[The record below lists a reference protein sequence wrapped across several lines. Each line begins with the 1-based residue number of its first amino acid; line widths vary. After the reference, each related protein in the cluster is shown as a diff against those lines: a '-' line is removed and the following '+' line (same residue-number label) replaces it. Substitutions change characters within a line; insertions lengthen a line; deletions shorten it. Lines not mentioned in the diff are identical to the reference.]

1 MEWATVNAVQWR
13 QDVAI
18 VTESTTSKFIKTK
31 NWDIHY
37 HEAGEGHPL
46 VLVHGGGPGASSW
59 SNYNPNIAKLAEK
72 YRVLA
77 IDLPGWGKSQS
88 VHYEQRDNSGAL
100 AEFLEALGIAKAAFV
115 GNSMGGSSCIRL
127 AYERP
132 ELVSHLITMG
142 SSAGVPGIFDPAGLS
157 EGVKALEAAY
167 FNPSVETMRK
177 FVEGMAFDTRHV
189 TDELL
194 VERVKAALARPDHI
208 EGWKSGHGKPMVK
221 LDPAKLSSITA
232 PTLLMHGRDDRTV
245 HFSSALYLAR
255 VIGNSR
261 VYLVNRCGH
270 WVQLEHTEEFN
281 RVVDSFIQGNSQ

>member
-1 MEWATVNAVQWR
+1 
-13 QDVAI
+13 VAI
-18 VTESTTSKFIKTK
+18 VTEASTSKTIKTR

-37 HEAGEGHPL
+37 HEAGAGHPL
-46 VLVHGGGPGASSW
+46 VLVHGGGPGASAW

-77 IDLPGWGKSQS
+77 IDLPGWGKSQA
-88 VHYEQRDNSGAL
+88 VNYDRRDNSGAL

-132 ELVSHLITMG
+132 ELVSHLVTMG
-142 SSAGVPGIFDPAGLS
+142 SSAGVPGMFDPAGLS

-167 FNPSVETMRK
+167 FNPCVDTMRK

-189 TDELL
+189 TDALL
-194 VERVKAALARPDHI
+194 VERVNAALARPDHI
-208 EGWKSGHGKPMVK
+208 DGWKSGHGKPMVK
-221 LDPAKLSSITA
+221 LDPAKVASIIA

-245 HFSSALYLAR
+245 HFSSALYLTR
-255 VIGNSR
+255 VIANSR

-270 WVQLEHTEEFN
+270 WVQLEHTDEFN
-281 RVVDSFIQGNSQ
+281 RMVDSFIQGNSQ

>member
-1 MEWATVNAVQWR
+1 
-13 QDVAI
+13 VANI
-18 VTESTTSKFIKTK
+18 TEASTSKRIKTK

-37 HEAGEGHPL
+37 HEAGEGYPL

-59 SNYNPNIAKLAEK
+59 SNYNPNIPTLARK

-77 IDLPGWGKSQS
+77 IDLPGWGKSQA

-100 AEFLEALGIAKAAFV
+100 AEFLEALGIERAAFV

-142 SSAGVPGIFDPAGLS
+142 SSAGVPGVFDPAGLS

-167 FNPSVETMRK
+167 FNPSIETMRK

-194 VERVKAALARPDHI
+194 AERVKATLARPDHI
-208 EGWKSGHGKPMVK
+208 EGWKSGHGKPMVR
-221 LDPAKLSSITA
+221 LDPQRVAAIAA

-245 HFSSALYLAR
+245 HFNSALLLAR
-255 VIGNSR
+255 TIANAR
-261 VYLVNRCGH
+261 AYIVNRCGH

-281 RVVDSFIQGNSQ
+281 RVIDSFIEGNPAAA